1 MGLLAIYLFDV
12 MTRPTVYDRFFIYIR
27 NLMMHGKS
35 AFRVLLV
42 LTITMVSGY
51 AAPVFPYV
59 AVTISETQVGAIT
72 LGTGWS
78 IWDFWWHQYIRR
90 FRLTWTDEQWN
101 SYFKLLG
108 ESGGDWIRADLYLWR
123 HGTP

>member
-78 IWDFWWHQYIRR
+78 TWDFWWHQYIPR